1 MSSCLSRSPGPSQG
15 APLQLQGVTKKPKK
29 GNSLASWLG
38 GLSLVKSSD
47 VKSWTAKERL
57 SGSGSGFDSGESISY
72 GKISGGSIFEKLLRV
87 KG

>member
-15 APLQLQGVTKKPKK
+15 APLRLQGVKAAKKK
-29 GNSLASWLG
+29 GTGLASWLG

-47 VKSWTAKERL
+47 AKSWTAKERL
-57 SGSGSGFDSGESISY
+57 SGSGSGYDSGESISY
-72 GKISGGSIFEKLLRV
+72 DKGGSIFDKLLRV